1 MIIYTQKE
9 MKLMKKVKSFAV
21 KAAKSAAESALKRDA
36 NNTTC
41 AAIYQPKVPAN
52 LKYFKRIQK

>member
-1 MIIYTQKE
+1 
-9 MKLMKKVKSFAV
+9 MKQMKKIKSFAV

-52 LKYFKRIQK
+52 LKYFKRAQK